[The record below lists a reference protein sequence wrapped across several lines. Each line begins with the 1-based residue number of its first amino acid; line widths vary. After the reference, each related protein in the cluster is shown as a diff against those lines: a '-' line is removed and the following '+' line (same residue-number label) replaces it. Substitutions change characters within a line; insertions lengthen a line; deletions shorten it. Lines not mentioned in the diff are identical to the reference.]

1 MYTGFNLTFN
11 EKSPYGAQLVRQYG
25 GGEKYQARKK
35 GAREHISRYLKNG
48 AIDARKLQEAW
59 FQSVNSDVFISHS
72 HADEE
77 VAIALAEVLEVKLGL
92 RCFVDSCVW
101 GNAEALLKEIDNEY
115 CRRPSGDVYDYDRR
129 NQSTSHVHM
138 MLQGA
143 LAKMI
148 DRTECIIFLNTP
160 RSMVTDDEL
169 RNESLTGSPWIYSEV
184 LTTRLIEKQRPKR
197 PLKTYLRESL
207 ESEKMAMDSMPP
219 FYHDLDLSHLE
230 KLSMTDFSKW
240 LSTNTRGEAA
250 LDALYEFKRV

>member
-11 EKSPYGAQLVRQYG
+11 EKSAYCAQLVQQFG
-25 GGEKYQARKK
+25 GGEKYRTRKSTTK
-35 GAREHISRYLKNG
+35 EHISSYLKNG
-48 AIDARKLQEAW
+48 AIDARELQEAW
-59 FQSVNSDVFISHS
+59 FRSVNANVFLSHS

-77 VAIALAEVLEVKLGL
+77 IAIALAEVLEDKLGL

-129 NQSTSHVHM
+129 NRSTSHVHM

-143 LAKMI
+143 LANMI

-184 LTTRLIEKQRPKR
+184 LTTKLIEKQAPKR
-197 PLKTYLRESL
+197 PLKRHVREAL

-230 KLSMTDFSKW
+230 KLSMADFSKW